1 VPKYRFDEIAINSTE
16 KKKPTETDKETYIG
30 LEHLD
35 SGILEVTRWGAE
47 VAPVGDKLVMRK
59 GDILFGRRRA
69 YQKKVAI
76 APFDGIFSA
85 HGMVLRPIETVI
97 SKEFFP
103 FFISSD
109 YFLDAAIQISV
120 GSLSPTINW
129 RDLCKLEFEIPT
141 IEEQRELSPI
151 LWGMNRLKAAY
162 SNLLQQMDA
171 LVQSQFVEMFINTCE
186 YPTVHLNEVSV
197 VTSGLTKNPNRPT
210 FHRKMKYLRVA
221 NVLYDQI
228 DLEDVQEIGVQDAE
242 VEKASLHAGDVLFVE
257 GNGSPDQIG
266 RVAVWDGQ
274 MEPMLHQNHII
285 KARPDSGKVNPR
297 YIMHYF
303 MTTDG
308 RNQILS
314 SAKTTSG
321 LYTLSL
327 SKIAEFTIPLPPMEA
342 QQSFIALVDQADK
355 SKLAIQQAL
364 DSLEKS
370 RNAIMKKVFG

>member
-1 VPKYRFDEIAINSTE
+1 
-16 KKKPTETDKETYIG
+16 
-30 LEHLD
+30 
-35 SGILEVTRWGAE
+35 
-47 VAPVGDKLVMRK
+47 M
-59 GDILFGRRRA
+59 
-69 YQKKVAI
+69 
-76 APFDGIFSA
+76 
-85 HGMVLRPIETVI
+85 
-97 SKEFFP
+97 
-103 FFISSD
+103 
-109 YFLDAAIQISV
+109 
-120 GSLSPTINW
+120 
-129 RDLCKLEFEIPT
+129 
-141 IEEQRELSPI
+141 
-151 LWGMNRLKAAY
+151 
-162 SNLLQQMDA
+162 
-171 LVQSQFVEMFINTCE
+171 
-186 YPTVHLNEVSV
+186 
-197 VTSGLTKNPNRPT
+197 
-210 FHRKMKYLRVA
+210 
-221 NVLYDQI
+221 LYDQI

-285 KARPDSGKVNPR
+285 KARPDSGKVNSR

-355 SKLAIQQAL
+355 SKFTCALQEKMLNVASKVTISYGNMIQ
-364 DSLEKS
+364 SY
-370 RNAIMKKVFG
+370 